1 MLGAVLGGE
10 GSEEEEVEE
19 EEDEPD
25 GEAEEEVALSSAA
38 VVTSLFKSPTFL
50 TSVSSRPACLTQYQ
64 VTSAMTCQTN
74 HELIRYQ
81 VVILPFSLI
90 MFYCKLNNTYPSFR

>member
-19 EEDEPD
+19 EDEPD
-25 GEAEEEVALSSAA
+25 REAEEDVVLSSVA

-64 VTSAMTCQTN
+64 VTSAMTC
-74 HELIRYQ
+74 
-81 VVILPFSLI
+81 P
-90 MFYCKLNNTYPSFR
+90 TYHDLS

>member
-19 EEDEPD
+19 EDEPD
-25 GEAEEEVALSSAA
+25 GEAEEEVALSSVA

>member
-19 EEDEPD
+19 EEEPD
-25 GEAEEEVALSSAA
+25 GEAEEEEVALSSAA

-64 VTSAMTCQTN
+64 ITSAITYGYHWICL
-74 HELIRYQ
+74 HF
-81 VVILPFSLI
+81 PLI
-90 MFYCKLNNTYPSFR
+90 MCNTYPNFR

>member
-10 GSEEEEVEE
+10 GREEEEVE

-25 GEAEEEVALSSAA
+25 GEAEEEAELSSVA
-38 VVTSLFKSPTFL
+38 VVTNLFKSPTFL

-64 VTSAMTCQTN
+64 VTSAIVHATNVFLGNQT
-74 HELIRYQ
+74 YA
-81 VVILPFSLI
+81 
-90 MFYCKLNNTYPSFR
+90 

>member
-1 MLGAVLGGE
+1 MGAVLGGE
-10 GSEEEEVEE
+10 GRDEEEVEE
-19 EEDEPD
+19 EEEPD
-25 GEAEEEVALSSAA
+25 GEAEEEVVLSSVA